1 MKYYLLNKEEVRKN
15 IWANPR
21 IMKTKS
27 YSKIKQLRSLLN
39 KIEKLKAS
47 IVKELKESNGF
58 ISYLEDKDAFINSF
72 LENCGDEVT
81 SSEYTNLKMLSLYDR
96 QEQRIQVLNKTN
108 ILKGKLVGEE
118 IILDNPKYKVS
129 ND

>member
-108 ILKGKLVGEE
+108 ILKGKLVGDE

>member
-1 MKYYLLNKEEVRKN
+1 MKYY
-15 IWANPR
+15 
-21 IMKTKS
+21 
-27 YSKIKQLRSLLN
+27 LLN

-47 IVKELKESNGF
+47 IIKELKESNGF
-58 ISYLEDKDAFINSF
+58 ISYLEDKDAFIDSF

>member
-27 YSKIKQLRSLLN
+27 YSKIKQLRSLLS

-108 ILKGKLVGEE
+108 ILKGKLVGDE
-118 IILDNPKYKVS
+118 IILDNPKYKVN